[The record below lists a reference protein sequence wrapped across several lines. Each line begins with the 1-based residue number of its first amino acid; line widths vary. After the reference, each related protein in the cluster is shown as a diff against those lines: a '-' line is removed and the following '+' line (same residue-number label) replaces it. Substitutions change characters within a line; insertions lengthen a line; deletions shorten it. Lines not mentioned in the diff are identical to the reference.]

1 MNIQEIILNYVKPEL
16 LVLIPVLYFIGLGL
30 KKATFVNDKFIPLIL
45 GICGIVLSFLYL
57 ISVSG
62 WNANIIWLSIVQGVL
77 VAAGAVYFNQ
87 IYKQVGK

>member
-1 MNIQEIILNYVKPEL
+1 MNIQEIVLNYVKPEL
-16 LVLIPVLYFIGLGL
+16 LVLIPVLYLIGLAL
-30 KKATFVNDKFIPLIL
+30 KNANFVNDKFIPLIL
-45 GICGIVLSFLYL
+45 GISGVVLAFIYL

-87 IYKQVGK
+87 IYKQIGK

>member
-16 LVLIPVLYFIGLGL
+16 LVLIPVLYLIGLAL
-30 KKATFVNDKFIPLIL
+30 KKANFINDKFIPLVL
-45 GICGIVLSFLYL
+45 GGCGIVLAFIYL

-62 WNANIIWLSIVQGVL
+62 WNVNILWLSLVQGVL

-87 IYKQVGK
+87 IYKQVSK